1 MKKFKLLYFVSEDEY
16 FVTHKLAQALEA
28 KKKNFNVI
36 VLTKLNRYKKKIE
49 SLGFKT
55 LNFNL
60 DRKSINPITNF
71 FLIVNLFYVIRKEKP
86 DIIQSNALKPIL
98 YSALISRFFKNI
110 RFIYCVVGLGYLFL
124 KKSLSNN
131 VIRKIYFFLLK
142 TLIKKKKSIFIFQ
155 NKDDLEFFEKQKILN
170 RIDHK
175 IISGSGVDNKKFRK
189 KKIKK
194 IYDLILHSRILEH
207 KGIYELVNAVTHLKK
222 EGLDVKLLLLG
233 NPDLNNRASIPK
245 KKILKWQSEKILTWE
260 KKVINVIPYLHQ
272 SRISILPSYREGFPR
287 SLLEAASCGLPLIS
301 TNVPGCRD
309 ICVNNFNGFLVSPK
323 DYLGL
328 AEAIKKLI
336 KDPIIQKRFSDNSID
351 IVKKKF
357 MDKIISSKFI
367 SVYNG
372 ILK

>member
-131 VIRKIYFFLLK
+131 VIRKIYFFLIK

-189 KKIKK
+189 KKNKK
-194 IYDLILHSRILEH
+194 NL
-207 KGIYELVNAVTHLKK
+207 
-222 EGLDVKLLLLG
+222 
-233 NPDLNNRASIPK
+233 
-245 KKILKWQSEKILTWE
+245 
-260 KKVINVIPYLHQ
+260 
-272 SRISILPSYREGFPR
+272 
-287 SLLEAASCGLPLIS
+287 
-301 TNVPGCRD
+301 
-309 ICVNNFNGFLVSPK
+309 
-323 DYLGL
+323 
-328 AEAIKKLI
+328 
-336 KDPIIQKRFSDNSID
+336 
-351 IVKKKF
+351 
-357 MDKIISSKFI
+357 
-367 SVYNG
+367 
-372 ILK
+372 